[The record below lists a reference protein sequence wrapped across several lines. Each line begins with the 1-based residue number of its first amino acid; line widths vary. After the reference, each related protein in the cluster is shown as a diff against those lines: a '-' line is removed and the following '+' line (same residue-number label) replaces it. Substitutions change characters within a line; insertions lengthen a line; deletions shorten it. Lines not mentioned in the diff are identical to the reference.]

1 MTNTVIV
8 DIEVLPGTGGDVYSV
23 VDGAIEV
30 IQASG
35 LNYAVGPMGTTVEGD
50 LDSCLEVAKAAH
62 RACFVGDVERCRL
75 RSLRS
80 ASLLA
85 ERRLT
90 GSSRSFEKMTQ

>member
-35 LNYAVGPMGTTVEGD
+35 LNFAVGPMGTTVEGD

-62 RACFVGDVERCRL
+62 RACFVGDVERVVTIIKIGESVGGTTIDGLVSKFRDDD
-75 RSLRS
+75 
-80 ASLLA
+80 
-85 ERRLT
+85 
-90 GSSRSFEKMTQ
+90 Q